1 LLRTFKIKMK
11 NEIKNILGSKSFK
24 VITFIVGVIAVSF
37 LIFQIGMM
45 AGFRKASFGCNWS
58 NHYAENFGFPERMG
72 PSMMKGEFGDFG
84 NLPNAHGA
92 IGKIIKVELPI
103 IVVSDEKDN
112 NEKIILI
119 DEKTEIR
126 KARNKVTQDELK
138 VDEHVVI
145 MGDPNS
151 SGQIEARLIRFIPAP
166 FEPSITNN

>member
-1 LLRTFKIKMK
+1 MK
-11 NEIKNILGSKSFK
+11 NKIKNILSSKSFK
-24 VITFIVGVIAVSF
+24 AIIFIIGIVAVSF

-45 AGFRKASFGCNWS
+45 AGFKKASFGCNWS

-92 IGKIIKVELPI
+92 IGKIIKVELPT

-119 DEKTEIR
+119 NDKTEIR
-126 KARNKVTQDELK
+126 KANIKVTSKELQ
-138 VDEHVVI
+138 VDNHVVI
-145 MGDPNS
+145 IGNPNS

-166 FEPSITNN
+166 FEPLIKNN